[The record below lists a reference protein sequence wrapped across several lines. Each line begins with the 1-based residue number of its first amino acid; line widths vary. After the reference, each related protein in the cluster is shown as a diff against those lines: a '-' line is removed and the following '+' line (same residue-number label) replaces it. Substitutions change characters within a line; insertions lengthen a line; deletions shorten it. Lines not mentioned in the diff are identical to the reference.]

1 MKSKMKAAMLSLL
14 VASSVAQASELNT
27 LLNASQAIVN
37 QIDSGIRLAGAAT
50 VYAPQGGQISN
61 GSLSGSVHIS
71 SDQLTAYNN
80 ALAGMDSYQAYGSVE
95 DLLKEQA
102 ANELQLMDEAVGVF
116 TEVVVEMIAVVEVA
130 EIAEAAETPEDQVEV
145 QEYVAQNQEAL
156 TIDQEQV
163 DTYNQ
168 SVDAIETHANAA
180 GAFLGVA
187 ANSEAVAFLQTGAEN
202 NNVNAN
208 NSTLSY
214 SASNQRVTVAW
225 EGTNNATAV
234 YVNGTN
240 FGMDFYKSAE
250 EIYVAGSES
259 ELYLTSPTHKGYK
272 CFMTGEDCE
281 S

>member
-1 MKSKMKAAMLSLL
+1 MLSLL
-14 VASSVAQASELNT
+14 VAGSAAQASELNT

-61 GSLSGSVHIS
+61 GSLSGSAHIS
-71 SDQLTAYNN
+71 SEQLVAYNK
-80 ALAGMDSYQAYGSVE
+80 ALAGMESYQAYGSVE

-130 EIAEAAETPEDQVEV
+130 EIAEAAETPDDQAEV

-168 SVDAIETHANAA
+168 SIDDIETHANAA

-202 NNVNAN
+202 NNSNAA
-208 NSTLSY
+208 NSGLSY
-214 SASNQRVTVAW
+214 SASSQQVSIAW
-225 EGTNNATAV
+225 EGSNNATAV

-250 EIYVAGSES
+250 EIYAAGAES
-259 ELYLTSPTHKGYK
+259 ELYLTGPTHKGYT
-272 CFMTGEDCE
+272 CFMTGEECE

>member
-1 MKSKMKAAMLSLL
+1 MSLL

-50 VYAPQGGQISN
+50 VYAPQGGQISS
-61 GSLSGSVHIS
+61 GSLSGSAHIS
-71 SDQLTAYNN
+71 SEQLVAYNK
-80 ALAGMDSYQAYGSVE
+80 ALAGMESYQAYGSVQ
-95 DLLKEQA
+95 DLLEEQA
-102 ANELQLMDEAVGVF
+102 ANELQLMDKAVGVF

-130 EIAEAAETPEDQVEV
+130 EIAEAAETPDDQAEV

-168 SVDAIETHANAA
+168 SIDDIETHANAA

-202 NNVNAN
+202 NNSNAA
-208 NSTLSY
+208 NSGLSY
-214 SASNQRVTVAW
+214 SASSQQVSIAW
-225 EGTNNATAV
+225 EGSNNATAV
-234 YVNGTN
+234 YINGTN
-240 FGMDFYKSAE
+240 FGMDFYKSTE
-250 EIYVAGSES
+250 EIYAAGAES
-259 ELYLTSPTHKGYK
+259 ELYLTGPTHTGYK
-272 CFMTGEDCE
+272 CFTANEDCE

>member
-1 MKSKMKAAMLSLL
+1 MKAAMLSLL
-14 VASSVAQASELNT
+14 VAGSAAQASELNT

-61 GSLSGSVHIS
+61 GSLAGSVHIS

-168 SVDAIETHANAA
+168 SVDDIETHANAA

-208 NSTLSY
+208 NSALSY

-225 EGTNNATAV
+225 EQRSTLMA
-234 YVNGTN
+234 
-240 FGMDFYKSAE
+240 
-250 EIYVAGSES
+250 
-259 ELYLTSPTHKGYK
+259 LTSVWISIKVPKR
-272 CFMTGEDCE
+272 FMRLAQSLSYTLLAQHIKAIHAL
-281 S
+281 